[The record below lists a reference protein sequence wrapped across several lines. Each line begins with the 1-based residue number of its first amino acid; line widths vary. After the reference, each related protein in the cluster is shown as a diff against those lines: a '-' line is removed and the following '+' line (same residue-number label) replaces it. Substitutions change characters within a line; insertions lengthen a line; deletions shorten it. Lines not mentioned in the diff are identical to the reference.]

1 MTKKIFPCEAAYAVG
16 LVLIALGVALMTRAD
31 LGLSMVVAPAYILH
45 LKLSE
50 FLPFFSFGMAEYT
63 LQAILLAIMVL
74 VVRKFKLSYLF
85 SFVTAVI
92 YAFILDGLLIAVDL
106 IPADAIAIRIILY
119 VSGALVTSLGVAFM
133 YRTYIPPEV
142 YELIVKEVSSKFGIK
157 LSRFKTCYDCTSCLI
172 AVILSFCFFGMWHF
186 EGVKLGTILCAL
198 FNGSIIGL
206 FGKLLDKK
214 FDFVRK
220 IGRIRQ
226 DS

>member
-1 MTKKIFPCEAAYAVG
+1 MTKKFFPCEAAYAVG
-16 LVLIALGVALMTRAD
+16 LILIALGVALMTRAD

-45 LKLSE
+45 LKISE

-63 LQAILLAIMVL
+63 LQALLLAIMVI

-106 IPADAIAIRIILY
+106 IPSDAIAIRIILY

-206 FGKLLDKK
+206 FGKLLDRK
-214 FDFVRK
+214 FDFVKK
-220 IGRIRQ
+220 IGRSRQ